1 MKLIVNVDNE
11 WNIGSEGDLVFP
23 IREDMKFF
31 RTTTS
36 GKVVVMGRKTLDSF
50 PGGNPLKNRVNI
62 VLTRDKAFEREGAV
76 ITHSVEETL
85 EKIKEYNT
93 EDVYVIGGAEI
104 YKMFLDYCDT
114 AVVTHV
120 DAVAPKAD
128 KKFPDLSVRP
138 EWVLTEKSEE
148 KEEDGIRFTFCT
160 YKKKM

>member
-31 RTTTS
+31 RSTTS

-62 VLTRDKAFEREGAV
+62 VLTRDKSFAREGAEV
-76 ITHSVEETL
+76 VNSVEEAL
-85 EKIKEYNT
+85 EAVKAYDT
-93 EDVYVIGGAEI
+93 DDVYIIGGAEI

-114 AVVTHV
+114 ALVTHV
-120 DAVAPKAD
+120 DAVAPVAD
-128 KKFPDLSVRP
+128 KKFPDLSVLP
-138 EWVLTEKSEE
+138 EWVMAEKSEE
-148 KEEDGIRFTFCT
+148 KEENGIKFVFCT
-160 YKKKM
+160 YKKM

>member
-11 WNIGSEGDLVFP
+11 WNIGNDGDLVFP

-36 GKVVVMGRKTLDSF
+36 GKVVLMGRKTLDSF

-62 VLTRDKAFEREGAV
+62 VLTRDSSFEREGAV
-76 ITHSVEETL
+76 ITHSVEEAL
-85 EKIKEYNT
+85 EKLKEYNT
-93 EDVYVIGGAEI
+93 DDVYVIGGAEI

-128 KKFPDLSVRP
+128 KKFPDLSARP
-138 EWVLTEKSEE
+138 EWTLTEKSET
-148 KEEDGIRFTFCT
+148 KEENGIKFTFCT

>member
-11 WNIGSEGDLVFP
+11 WNIGNDGDLVFP

-62 VLTRDKAFEREGAV
+62 VLTRDNSFEREGAV

-85 EKIKEYNT
+85 EKLKEYNSD
-93 EDVYVIGGAEI
+93 DVYVIGGAEI

-120 DAVAPKAD
+120 DAVAEKAD
-128 KKFPDLSVRP
+128 KKFPDISSKP
-138 EWVLTEKSEE
+138 EWTLCEKSEE
-148 KEEDGIRFTFCT
+148 KEENGIKFTFCT

>member
-11 WNIGSEGDLVFP
+11 WNIGNDGDLVFP

-31 RTTTS
+31 RETTS

-50 PGGNPLKNRVNI
+50 PNGNPLKNRVNI
-62 VLTRDKAFEREGAV
+62 VLTRDREFKREPAV

-85 EKIKEYNT
+85 EALKEYDTDN
-93 EDVYVIGGAEI
+93 VYVIGGAEI

-114 AVVTHV
+114 ALVTHV
-120 DAVAPKAD
+120 DAVAEKAD
-128 KKFPDLSVRP
+128 KKFPDLSANDQ
-138 EWVLTEKSEE
+138 WTLSEKSET
-148 KEEDGIRFTFCT
+148 KEENGIKFTFCT

>member
-11 WNIGSEGDLVFP
+11 WNIGNDGDLVFP

-31 RTTTS
+31 RATTS

-62 VLTRDKAFEREGAV
+62 VLTRDKAFKREGAV
-76 ITHSVEETL
+76 IVNSIDEALETV
-85 EKIKEYNT
+85 KAYDTDN
-93 EDVYVIGGAEI
+93 VYVIGGAEI
-104 YKMFLDYCDT
+104 YKMLLDYCDT

-128 KKFPDLSVRP
+128 KKFPDLSAHP
-138 EWVLTEKSEE
+138 EWELSKKSEE
-148 KEEDGIRFTFCT
+148 KEENGIRFTFCE